1 MANILFVSANLEKAL
16 SLRLFCVAEGLT
28 LQVNG
33 VDDAHVDAALVETDG
48 ITTEMETLV
57 RQMIAKG
64 VPTLKIVSDLSD
76 RDHSD
81 TGMCR
86 YILGPI
92 ESSSLLYHFREMV
105 DKGFCGR
112 GIFAGDA
119 AE

>member
-1 MANILFVSANLEKAL
+1 MIMLFVSADLEKAL

-33 VDDAHVDAALVETDG
+33 VGDAPVDAAIVETDG
-48 ITTEMETLV
+48 LTAEMETLV

-76 RDHSD
+76 RDPSD

-86 YILGPI
+86 CILGPI

-105 DKGFCGR
+105 DRRFCGQ
-112 GIFAGDA
+112 GIFASDA